1 MRSVGTDRQEY
12 VQKVDPRQ
20 NRFHGEVKMD
30 EFGRTQDHPHM
41 AHSRNRAAQSS
52 ATGLKTAVPIVHHGP
67 DLIEKFLQKIEPLLP
82 DRVKLW
88 ALSLVSFR
96 NRILVSALLIFAG
109 VVITI
114 AAILGIAIFP
124 RLSQDHDVIQ
134 HLKFIHLFA
143 SLIVI
148 AIGWLFIDRISRKIA
163 EPLKELTE
171 KADQISRD
179 SSSIADD
186 HIIDKAEASNVDL
199 RQTPIEF
206 DVSGGDEIHQ
216 LTTSFNRMLMNLKAS
231 ESRLIES
238 EKRYRFLFD
247 NGPTPLFVIDRET
260 MKILDVNARA
270 EEEYGFV
277 RGEFLLMNF
286 DDLAPETDREP
297 TRSLLRNL
305 DLSEIA
311 PLPILRRRRKSGS
324 VFVVNFNVAAG
335 NYENRPVLMI
345 AAWDATEKLEKQA
358 KLIHAGKMATLG
370 EMATGIAHE
379 LNQPLYVIRIGVDFL
394 SKKLRTTG
402 DISTEEFF
410 KVAQEIN
417 DGVSRATGIINHLR
431 EFGRKT
437 DETTGLLDINEPI
450 RKSASLLRSQLETHK
465 IEFALELQDELPP
478 IRGNSNRLEQVFMNL
493 IVNARDAILSKRQ
506 GDEER
511 GRLVTGDRVIVRS
524 GIEEDRVTATISDT
538 GPGIPKSLRSK
549 IFEPFFTTKQS
560 GHGTGLGLAI
570 SYSIVKDHNGSIE
583 ILETQRPGS
592 VFKVTF
598 PKTSQGQ
605 KI

>member
-1 MRSVGTDRQEY
+1 
-12 VQKVDPRQ
+12 
-20 NRFHGEVKMD
+20 MD

-41 AHSRNRAAQSS
+41 AHSRNREAQSFS
-52 ATGLKTAVPIVHHGP
+52 AGLKTAVPIVHHGP
-67 DLIEKFLQKIEPLLP
+67 DLIEKFLQKIEHLLP
-82 DRVKLW
+82 NRVKRR

-96 NRILVSALLIFAG
+96 NRILASAFLIFAG
-109 VVITI
+109 VVLTV

-124 RLSQDHDVIQ
+124 LLSQDHDVIQ

-179 SSSIADD
+179 SSFITDN
-186 HIIDKAEASNVDL
+186 HIIGKAEASNVDC
-199 RQTPIEF
+199 RETPPEF
-206 DVSGGDEIHQ
+206 DVSGRDEIHQ

-286 DDLAPETDREP
+286 DDLAPETDRDP
-297 TRSLLRNL
+297 TRSLLQNL

-402 DISTEEFF
+402 DISTDEFF

-437 DETTGLLDINEPI
+437 NETAGLLDINEPI

-465 IEFALELQDELPP
+465 IEFALELQDELPL
-478 IRGNSNRLEQVFMNL
+478 IRVNANRLEQVFMNL

-506 GDEER
+506 GDEEH
-511 GRLVTGDRVIVRS
+511 GPLVTGDRVLVRS

-570 SYSIVKDHNGSIE
+570 SYGIVKDYNGSIE
-583 ILETQRPGS
+583 IVESQMPGT

-598 PKTSQGQ
+598 PKTSQGRE
-605 KI
+605 I

>member
-1 MRSVGTDRQEY
+1 M
-12 VQKVDPRQ
+12 
-20 NRFHGEVKMD
+20 
-30 EFGRTQDHPHM
+30 
-41 AHSRNRAAQSS
+41 
-52 ATGLKTAVPIVHHGP
+52 
-67 DLIEKFLQKIEPLLP
+67 
-82 DRVKLW
+82 
-88 ALSLVSFR
+88 
-96 NRILVSALLIFAG
+96 
-109 VVITI
+109 
-114 AAILGIAIFP
+114 
-124 RLSQDHDVIQ
+124 
-134 HLKFIHLFA
+134 
-143 SLIVI
+143 
-148 AIGWLFIDRISRKIA
+148 
-163 EPLKELTE
+163 
-171 KADQISRD
+171 
-179 SSSIADD
+179 
-186 HIIDKAEASNVDL
+186 
-199 RQTPIEF
+199 
-206 DVSGGDEIHQ
+206 
-216 LTTSFNRMLMNLKAS
+216 
-231 ESRLIES
+231 
-238 EKRYRFLFD
+238 
-247 NGPTPLFVIDRET
+247 
-260 MKILDVNARA
+260 
-270 EEEYGFV
+270 
-277 RGEFLLMNF
+277 
-286 DDLAPETDREP
+286 
-297 TRSLLRNL
+297 
-305 DLSEIA
+305 
-311 PLPILRRRRKSGS
+311 
-324 VFVVNFNVAAG
+324 
-335 NYENRPVLMI
+335 
-345 AAWDATEKLEKQA
+345 
-358 KLIHAGKMATLG
+358 
-370 EMATGIAHE
+370 
-379 LNQPLYVIRIGVDFL
+379 IRIGVDFL

>member
-1 MRSVGTDRQEY
+1 
-12 VQKVDPRQ
+12 
-20 NRFHGEVKMD
+20 MD
-30 EFGRTQDHPHM
+30 EFGRTQDDRLIGPGLFPTELD
-41 AHSRNRAAQSS
+41 AVGRKS
-52 ATGLKTAVPIVHHGP
+52 ATPIVQRGP
-67 DLIEKFLQKIEPLLP
+67 DLIEKFIRKIEPLLP
-82 DRVKLW
+82 NKLRSW
-88 ALSLVSFR
+88 ALSLISFR
-96 NRILVSALLIFAG
+96 NRILATALLIFCG
-109 VVITI
+109 VVLTI
-114 AAILGIAIFP
+114 GAILGITIFP

-143 SLIVI
+143 SLVVI

-179 SSSIADD
+179 SSSTTD
-186 HIIDKAEASNVDL
+186 HQPMDKTQDSIFDGQRN
-199 RQTPIEF
+199 PMEF
-206 DVSGGDEIHQ
+206 DIREGDEIHQ
-216 LTTSFNRMLMNLKAS
+216 LTASFNRMLMNLKAS
-231 ESRLIES
+231 ESTLVES

-247 NGPTPLFVIDRET
+247 NGPTPLFVIDKET

-270 EEEYGFV
+270 EEEYGFEK
-277 RGEFLLMNF
+277 REFLLMNF

-311 PLPILRRRRKSGS
+311 PLPILRRRRKGGS
-324 VFVVNFNVAAG
+324 VFVVNFQVAAG
-335 NYENRPVLMI
+335 HYEKRPVFMI

-379 LNQPLYVIRIGVDFL
+379 LNQPLYVIRIGIDLL
-394 SKKLRTTG
+394 SKKLRKTG
-402 DISTEEFF
+402 DISTDEFL

-437 DETTGLLDINEPI
+437 DETTQLLDINEPVK
-450 RKSASLLRSQLETHK
+450 KSASLLRSQLENHK
-465 IEFALELQDELPP
+465 IEFTLELEEDLPS
-478 IRGNSNRLEQVFMNL
+478 IRGNSNRLEQVFINL

-506 GDEER
+506 VDKKHESQ
-511 GRLVTGDRVIVRS
+511 VADDRVLVRS
-524 GIEEDRVTATISDT
+524 SMEDDRITVTIADT
-538 GPGIPKSLRSK
+538 GPGIPESLRSK

-570 SYSIVKDHNGSIE
+570 SYSIVTDHNGSIE
-583 ILETQRPGS
+583 IVESQKPGT
-592 VFKVTF
+592 VFKIAF
-598 PKTSQGQ
+598 PKTSQGL
-605 KI
+605 KT